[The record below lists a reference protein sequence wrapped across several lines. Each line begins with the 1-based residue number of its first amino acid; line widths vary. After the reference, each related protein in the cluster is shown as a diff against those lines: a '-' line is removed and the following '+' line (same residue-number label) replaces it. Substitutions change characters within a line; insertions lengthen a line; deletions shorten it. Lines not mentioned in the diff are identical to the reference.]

1 LNFRQISNL
10 ISIDTVCRLGILEMV
25 PAGGKLSFAEVAE
38 KTGLPRAEV
47 RRVLRH
53 AMAMRI
59 LQEPEPE
66 MVAHTKV
73 SKFMSLPHIQAWV
86 QFEGKDT
93 WPACARVSE

>member
-1 LNFRQISNL
+1 M
-10 ISIDTVCRLGILEMV
+10 VCRLGILDMV

-38 KTGLPRAEV
+38 KTDLSHAEV

-53 AMAMRI
+53 AMTMRI

-73 SKFMSLPHIQAWV
+73 SRFMSLPHIQAWV
-86 QFEGKDT
+86 KFEGKDT